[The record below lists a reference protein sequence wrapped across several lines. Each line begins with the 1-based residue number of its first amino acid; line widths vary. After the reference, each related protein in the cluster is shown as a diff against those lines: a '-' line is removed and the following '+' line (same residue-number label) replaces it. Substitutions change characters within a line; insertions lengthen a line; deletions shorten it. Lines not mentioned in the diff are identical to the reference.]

1 VLLERTSK
9 LIDEI
14 AQFEKLKRS
23 AGEAKSLQTRAEQL
37 APVAEKLVASADVVA
52 KIRKT
57 GIAVSFVPK
66 EGDTLGKRATGLLKE
81 LREDPNNLVNPSI
94 DIRFDFVDRLLH
106 VAQAAEK
113 ASLDAWK
120 LHVDT
125 ISESAPEEILTAL
138 AAIADYRS
146 TVERI
151 RSLQKRVSQ
160 LAQTVPSDPAASID
174 EIKRLAAE
182 HCEIWERMT
191 AGGIP
196 KDVIDFLRACGF
208 EGALLGSFTPSIEAW
223 LRERG
228 LIHLFRVK
236 LR

>member
-1 VLLERTSK
+1 MLLERCSK
-9 LIDEI
+9 LVDEI

-23 AGEAKSLQTRAEQL
+23 AGEAQSLQTRAEQL
-37 APVAEKLVASADVVA
+37 APVAEKLVASAEAVM
-52 KIRKT
+52 KIRKA
-57 GIAVSFVPK
+57 GIAVPFVPK
-66 EGDTLGKRATGLLKE
+66 EGDTLGKRATDLLKE

-94 DIRFDFVDRLLH
+94 DIRFGFVDRLLH

-120 LHVDT
+120 RHVDT

-138 AAIADYRS
+138 AAIPDYRS
-146 TVERI
+146 TVEQI
-151 RSLQKRVSQ
+151 HALQKRVLQ
-160 LAQTVPSDPAASID
+160 LAEAIPRDPAAAID
-174 EIKRLAAE
+174 EIKRSAAE
-182 HCEIWERMT
+182 HREIWEKMT

-196 KDVIDFLRACGF
+196 EDVITFLRACGF
-208 EGALLGSFTPSIEAW
+208 EGAPLGSFTPGIEAW
-223 LRERG
+223 LGERG

>member
-1 VLLERTSK
+1 MLLERTSK
-9 LIDEI
+9 LVDEI

-52 KIRKT
+52 KIRMA
-57 GIAVSFVPK
+57 GIAVPFVPK
-66 EGDTLGKRATGLLKE
+66 EGDTLSKRATGLLNE

-106 VAQAAEK
+106 LAQAAEK
-113 ASLDAWK
+113 ASLDAWRRH
-120 LHVDT
+120 LDT
-125 ISESAPEEILTAL
+125 ISENAPEEILTAL
-138 AAIADYRS
+138 ASIADYRS

-160 LAQTVPSDPAASID
+160 LAEAVPPDPVASID

-182 HCEIWERMT
+182 HREIWERMT

-196 KDVIDFLRACGF
+196 ADVIDFLRACGF
-208 EGALLGSFTPSIEAW
+208 EGAPLGSFTSGVEAW

>member
-1 VLLERTSK
+1 MLLERTSK
-9 LIDEI
+9 VVDEI

-37 APVAEKLVASADVVA
+37 VPVAERLVASAAVMA
-52 KIRKT
+52 KVRKT
-57 GIAVSFVPK
+57 GIGVPFVPK
-66 EGDTLGKRATGLLKE
+66 EGDALGKRATGLLND

-94 DIRFDFVDRLLH
+94 DLRFDFVDRLLH

-113 ASLDAWK
+113 ASLDAWRS
-120 LHVDT
+120 HVET
-125 ISESAPEEILTAL
+125 ISENAPEEILTAL

-151 RSLQKRVSQ
+151 RSLQKRISQ
-160 LAQTVPSDPAASID
+160 LAEAVPQNPAASIE
-174 EIKRLAAE
+174 EIKGLAAE
-182 HCEIWERMT
+182 HRDIWGRMT

-196 KDVIDFLRACGF
+196 EDVIAFLRACGF
-208 EGALLGSFTPSIEAW
+208 EGAPLGSFTPSIESW
-223 LRERG
+223 LRERS
-228 LIHLFRVK
+228 LMHLFRVK